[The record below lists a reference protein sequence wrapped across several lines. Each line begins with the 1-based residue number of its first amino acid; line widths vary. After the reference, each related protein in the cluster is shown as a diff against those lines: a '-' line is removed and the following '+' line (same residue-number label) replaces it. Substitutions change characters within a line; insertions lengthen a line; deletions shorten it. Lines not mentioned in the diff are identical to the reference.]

1 MSERGSGSKRPAGL
15 DFSVNPA
22 ALKHRINRWR
32 ELFPDGGEDRY
43 DFSSAPPSPW
53 AYGGE
58 ERPLEAFIT
67 DGLDDGRVDD
77 EILSDASLPVLQ
89 QVPRRSGPRVLQHGL
104 GGGGGGDDDG
114 APAEEK
120 KAERDPSLDD
130 VEDEKDDGPF
140 RFNGRHFGLTYAQV
154 GELDP
159 EELMAFLSG
168 LPEVQEV
175 MVSVEKHKDG
185 GTHFHVFGSFNKKRN
200 IRTSRFWD
208 FKEQHPNIKFLK
220 GKAGVTAWRSYITKE
235 GNFITTEAI
244 NAGTSKNFIQRSK
257 DHEAW
262 KDYGRRNMNKIF
274 GATRPVP
281 LFGVEWDSTTERR
294 RNFWIF
300 GPAEVGKTKAV
311 RHFTQ
316 DWTFFNR
323 LTAPGYYEGYNGEEF
338 ILVDDQDKDPPSKD
352 EITHMTNGAEEKGK
366 WPVYSRTRYTNF
378 YLKAGVQPRFIIIS
392 QEQPALLQERWFSSR
407 FIVLEVRERR
417 GDGYG
422 PEVEWD
428 VREIQPE

>member
-1 MSERGSGSKRPAGL
+1 
-15 DFSVNPA
+15 
-22 ALKHRINRWR
+22 
-32 ELFPDGGEDRY
+32 
-43 DFSSAPPSPW
+43 
-53 AYGGE
+53 
-58 ERPLEAFIT
+58 
-67 DGLDDGRVDD
+67 
-77 EILSDASLPVLQ
+77 
-89 QVPRRSGPRVLQHGL
+89 
-104 GGGGGGDDDG
+104 
-114 APAEEK
+114 
-120 KAERDPSLDD
+120 
-130 VEDEKDDGPF
+130 
-140 RFNGRHFGLTYAQV
+140 
-154 GELDP
+154 
-159 EELMAFLSG
+159 
-168 LPEVQEV
+168 
-175 MVSVEKHKDG
+175 
-185 GTHFHVFGSFNKKRN
+185 
-200 IRTSRFWD
+200 
-208 FKEQHPNIKFLK
+208 
-220 GKAGVTAWRSYITKE
+220 
-235 GNFITTEAI
+235 
-244 NAGTSKNFIQRSK
+244 
-257 DHEAW
+257 
-262 KDYGRRNMNKIF
+262 MNKIF